1 MKDEGNLGV
10 DDSPMQNNTPCNT
23 LIHQAS
29 LSIAFG
35 TGFVQITNSFSFI
48 SLIAEA
54 AGFY

>member
-35 TGFVQITNSFSFI
+35 TGFVQITNFFI
-48 SLIAEA
+48 SLTVRA